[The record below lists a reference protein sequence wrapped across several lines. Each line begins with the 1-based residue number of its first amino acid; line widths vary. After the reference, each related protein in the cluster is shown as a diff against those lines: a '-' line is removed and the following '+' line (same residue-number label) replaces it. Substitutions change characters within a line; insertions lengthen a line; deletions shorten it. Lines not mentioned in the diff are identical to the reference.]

1 MDSQS
6 RERRYIANPNFL
18 GPSSTPS
25 SSSGNL
31 LGPST
36 QQSNPQI
43 GPPDPF
49 HRSGRDPLRPS
60 SHADN
65 RDNGLHQPPYWQSS
79 SSAAPQRQQD
89 FQHRDILQPGPPPPQ
104 SPFSRHPPFG
114 REQPRRASVGGETS
128 SDPRSDPTGST
139 PMFYNR
145 HMPPPASS
153 PQHSPPHSLAYPI
166 SRGPLRSPPHHSAS
180 RDASSGPTMYRSA
193 NMSIS
198 SLVGADSPAAT
209 RPPAWS
215 PPSTSHGRPP
225 SHHSHLPLSPQKPP
239 TYGPITNDA
248 RSPTSQPQYGPFNTP
263 HPNGTTFKNHDG
275 SAESTKHLSSPGFA
289 GYYDSAR
296 LPRPPSQQESES
308 HSRPRRDTAHK
319 SDLDSINGRER
330 PADLQQHNVIERS
343 YHLSRATNPRERAFS
358 DLSRPSYGP
367 YETPVQSAMPA
378 PMNRPRSPLRR
389 EDRDDGPLQYGRWS
403 PRHAT
408 DIRDADRPI
417 ASREGPQLP
426 PDQLEGPI
434 YGPFLP
440 HQDPRQY
447 GTNMP
452 IYGPHP
458 RSGPPLVDRN
468 DYPDSI
474 INIGNEK
481 STRPMLDERLRR
493 SLEDSQMAHRS
504 VLGANQEA
512 RRRIERS
519 SPLPQAVQG
528 ASGQPVGSGRDPT
541 IKSEFGR
548 MFSGLGSGVGSTPV
562 PMPPASNSSPTP
574 NRGIHSIDSDRR
586 ASLMDGFPER
596 QSRSPGAERLKRAFE
611 ADGRLDPVD
620 GVEGRMTPSFG
631 RNKRSK
637 HAHTTPHHHHHS
649 LGHHHHHRLPK
660 ADEDTSAPL
669 LGRRIGGTPLSTIK
683 FSNNL
688 SNGPATPGIVRG
700 HHHHIPPHHHHHHRN
715 AAPATPTTPL
725 PTLRQASTI
734 IRTSPL
740 VDSVAHIPRKHLG
753 SNLYAPQIGPPPAST
768 ASFSKFQFASKPEP
782 LPVLEGKDNCTFT
795 IRVPREL
802 LSDKSREQTM
812 SERQIWGTDVYTDDS
827 DVLAAAIHSGWIL
840 GAWADD
846 VDLADL
852 QLSDQQQAQDPVNG
866 DGLDDKS
873 EKKDP
878 CATISKPPAL
888 PSPPPPNRDAHI
900 TILILPPLENYSA
913 CTWHGMRS
921 RAWGDNHDASTSVVS
936 SPLTSS
942 QIDTLLANPT
952 WSVNDL
958 LPQSDSTPSAETSIT
973 PSKLH
978 HLLRISAL
986 PPPSSP
992 AEEKKMLEQLQQ
1004 QLHFVRQIQSVDVEG
1019 VEPMVRVRDETNQ
1032 ADGERTLDL
1041 EAMREELEKERWV
1054 GRWVRRLKKPEV
1066 PKEKRESEDWDV
1078 LGQAPRRVGG
1088 YFVVEGGSSSSE

>member
-104 SPFSRHPPFG
+104 SPFSRHPRFG

-367 YETPVQSAMPA
+367 YETPVQSAMPV

-548 MFSGLGSGVGSTPV
+548 MFSGLGSG
-562 PMPPASNSSPTP
+562 
-574 NRGIHSIDSDRR
+574 
-586 ASLMDGFPER
+586 
-596 QSRSPGAERLKRAFE
+596 
-611 ADGRLDPVD
+611 
-620 GVEGRMTPSFG
+620 
-631 RNKRSK
+631 
-637 HAHTTPHHHHHS
+637 
-649 LGHHHHHRLPK
+649 
-660 ADEDTSAPL
+660 
-669 LGRRIGGTPLSTIK
+669 
-683 FSNNL
+683 
-688 SNGPATPGIVRG
+688 
-700 HHHHIPPHHHHHHRN
+700 
-715 AAPATPTTPL
+715 
-725 PTLRQASTI
+725 
-734 IRTSPL
+734 
-740 VDSVAHIPRKHLG
+740 

-802 LSDKSREQTM
+802 LSDKSREQIM

-888 PSPPPPNRDAHI
+888 PLYLCQIR
-900 TILILPPLENYSA
+900 LYSA
-913 CTWHGMRS
+913 S
-921 RAWGDNHDASTSVVS
+921 RVASTSVVS